1 MAVLKSNMIFIF
13 KCWGVQ
19 RKPSSF
25 PEVYIKLRDEKNR
38 EIICI
43 YTIDD
48 VLDEE
53 KNLKDFIHD
62 VVFDIASDYISCDD
76 EWLKD
81 VKVSDKRFEEVQDS
95 MNKLIVMDITL
106 GEFLEKWE
114 HFEFK
119 LF

>member
-25 PEVYIKLRDEKNR
+25 PEVYLKLRDEKNR

-43 YTIDD
+43 YSIDD
-48 VLDEE
+48 VLDKE

-62 VVFDIASDYISCDD
+62 IVFDNASDYISCDD

-81 VKVSDKRFEEVQDS
+81 VKVSDKHFEEVQDS
-95 MNKLIVMDITL
+95 MNKLIDMDITL